1 MVWRNSYLRFHPTFL
16 ALPHWHYN
24 HHRTKKK
31 QSLWYIKCSYSL
43 VMRRQATTSVTN
55 VSVPTSC
62 VVDVLP
68 HVQHSDQNATA
79 FITKVDENGFDYIP
93 HGGAFCTARDSCKLW
108 LSIIQP
114 LSLLSG
120 IPINGYCCHVC
131 TESHIP
137 LSEMVIRDSFNTP
150 YPAWS
155 LLILPMMASTFLRY
169 DTNYCKP
176 QRGCDLS
183 YHWLYHSFILV
194 SSTTPQYQ
202 TYINSAS
209 ATSSIDDQ
217 AC

>member
-1 MVWRNSYLRFHPTFL
+1 MYLYRRHVWSMCCHMYNIVIKMQPHSSPRSTRM
-16 ALPHWHYN
+16 AL
-24 HHRTKKK
+24 
-31 QSLWYIKCSYSL
+31 
-43 VMRRQATTSVTN
+43 
-55 VSVPTSC
+55 
-62 VVDVLP
+62 
-68 HVQHSDQNATA
+68 
-79 FITKVDENGFDYIP
+79 
-93 HGGAFCTARDSCKLW
+93 TARDSCKLW

-131 TESHIP
+131 IESHIP
-137 LSEMVIRDSFNTP
+137 LSEMVIRDFFNTP

-155 LLILPMMASTFLRY
+155 LLIFPMMASTFLRY